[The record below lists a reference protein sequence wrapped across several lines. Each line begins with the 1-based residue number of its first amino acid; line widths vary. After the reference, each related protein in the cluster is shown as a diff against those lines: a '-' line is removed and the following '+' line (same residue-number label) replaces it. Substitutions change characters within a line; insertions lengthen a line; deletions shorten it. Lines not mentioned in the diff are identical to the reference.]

1 MCYEIR
7 NKERLEKNELIRQ
20 NKLKREHKK
29 CPVCGKKFEIN
40 KSHLVYCSAECR
52 EVATKDKKKKYFK
65 NYYSE
70 NRDKI
75 IENNSINQRK
85 RAKTKIQICLFFLII
100 LTIFYKTFD
109 LYTQWVY
116 NISVD
121 KERELRTRGDNKNES
136 KQI

>member
-1 MCYEIR
+1 MIKKCVVCGKKFNSKNGIITCSDMCYEIR

-20 NKLKREHKK
+20 NKLKREHKQ
-29 CPVCGKKFEIN
+29 CPVCGKKFEVN

-85 RAKTKIQICLFFLII
+85 RAKTKI
-100 LTIFYKTFD
+100 
-109 LYTQWVY
+109 
-116 NISVD
+116 
-121 KERELRTRGDNKNES
+121 
-136 KQI
+136 

>member
-20 NKLKREHKK
+20 NKLKREHKQ
-29 CPVCGKKFEIN
+29 CPVCGKKFEVN

-75 IENNSINQRK
+75 IENNSINQK
-85 RAKTKIQICLFFLII
+85 KKAGKIQICLFLFKKLETPHESICGGSVITYVVLGLVSRLI
-100 LTIFYKTFD
+100 F
-109 LYTQWVY
+109 
-116 NISVD
+116 
-121 KERELRTRGDNKNES
+121 
-136 KQI
+136 KQVI

>member
-7 NKERLEKNELIRQ
+7 NKERLDKNELIRQ

-85 RAKTKIQICLFFLII
+85 RAKTKI
-100 LTIFYKTFD
+100 
-109 LYTQWVY
+109 
-116 NISVD
+116 
-121 KERELRTRGDNKNES
+121 
-136 KQI
+136 